1 MDETLQQP
9 LDALPSPESCWII
22 DFDKVDLIT
31 QESFPPQYVV
41 VVSGTKPYLNMRV
54 ELMPRIYIQQPE
66 YWGIEV
72 VGCLPGGVG
81 LPALAP
87 YTVSLRLA
95 GVTGTRGVEVIGAT
109 RTEKILV
116 PPYDG
121 AGEPL
126 GNFRLSISARD
137 GGRMAEATLTCS
149 PDGGSHPNPA
159 AACAQLTAANGY
171 IDDIPEKEGVCTRE
185 FRPVVLRASG
195 TWAGEARHYE
205 REFSN
210 LCVAVLATGGVL
222 FDFEAAPTAAE
233 AGAVSAG
240 PSR

>member
-1 MDETLQQP
+1 MAETRRQR
-9 LDALPSPESCWII
+9 LDALPAPESCWII
-22 DFDKVDLIT
+22 DFDDVELIT
-31 QESFPPQYVV
+31 QESFPPQYVI

-54 ELMPRIYIQQPE
+54 ELLPRIYIQQPE

-72 VGCLPGGVG
+72 VGCLPGGIG

-87 YTVSLRLA
+87 YSVTLRLA

-109 RTEKILV
+109 RTERIAV
-116 PPYDG
+116 PPHEDTG
-121 AGEPL
+121 APL
-126 GNFRLSISARD
+126 GNFRLSISPRE
-137 GGRMAEATLTCS
+137 GQPSAEATLTCS

-159 AACAQLTAANGY
+159 AACEQLTAAAGY
-171 IDDIPEKEGVCTRE
+171 IEDIPEKDGVCTRE

-210 LCVAVLATGGVL
+210 LCVGVLATGGVL
-222 FDFEAAPTAAE
+222 FDVEASPVAAE
-233 AGAVSAG
+233 ADAVSSGARG
-240 PSR
+240 